1 MKTTGNKIL
10 DVFLIIFFSYLLL
23 LIFINWD
30 VLKQILS
37 GEPHF
42 DFIFFNRQIISII
55 PIPVLLVYKTLKTD
69 KNYES
74 K

>member
-10 DVFLIIFFSYLLL
+10 DAFLIIFFSYLLL

-42 DFIFFNRQIISII
+42 DFIFFNTQII
-55 PIPVLLVYKTLKTD
+55 PIIPVLILLVYKTLKTD
-69 KNYES
+69 KNYEN